1 LDTAAI
7 SWGHPP
13 AGDISS
19 GGPLSRTVVIVFAFA
34 VVRPPPSTSSPSSP
48 DIVRLPSSAT
58 TAAEDMDR
66 PASSRHSAGDFLAS
80 TARSRRLG
88 NGGGDVDVDVDVVP
102 FLPPS
107 PRVLPPVV
115 ASSAVRRAIID
126 VGVDVDV
133 GRGRSGRR
141 RGNEEVAMIVVVVEG
156 GGERKKAC
164 AIIVEGASWRCARKH
179 AVATTTRVVDA
190 EDGIIG
196 PCW

>member
-1 LDTAAI
+1 
-7 SWGHPP
+7 
-13 AGDISS
+13 
-19 GGPLSRTVVIVFAFA
+19 
-34 VVRPPPSTSSPSSP
+34 
-48 DIVRLPSSAT
+48 
-58 TAAEDMDR
+58 
-66 PASSRHSAGDFLAS
+66 
-80 TARSRRLG
+80 
-88 NGGGDVDVDVDVVP
+88 
-102 FLPPS
+102 
-107 PRVLPPVV
+107 VV